1 MNKRILFLFVT
12 IVICLNSCD
21 SKRNNII
28 VDGHYSGVDT
38 FKKTI
43 FCDLFIKEI
52 DKDEYTIA
60 KGKNT
65 IVDAINGKF
74 YSIEFNI
81 NETEKH
87 ENRVNFF
94 NFKDTYDNARGTPI
108 SYVDDNGWWL
118 TPLTSDNNKILS
130 KSMCSYSVSI
140 NSKDFQLFSYLNFLN
155 D

>member
-1 MNKRILFLFVT
+1 MNKRILFLFIP
-12 IVICLNSCD
+12 IVICLNSCN

-28 VDGHYSGVDT
+28 IEGHYAGVDT
-38 FKKTI
+38 FNKSA

-52 DKDEYTIA
+52 NIDEYTNA

-81 NETEKH
+81 NETEKYGH
-87 ENRVNFF
+87 RIDFF
-94 NFKDTYDNARGTPI
+94 NFKDAYDNARGTPI
-108 SYVDDNGWWL
+108 SYVDDNGWRL

-130 KSMCSYSVSI
+130 KSICSYNVSI
-140 NSKDFQLFSYLNFLN
+140 NTKDFQLFSYLNFLN